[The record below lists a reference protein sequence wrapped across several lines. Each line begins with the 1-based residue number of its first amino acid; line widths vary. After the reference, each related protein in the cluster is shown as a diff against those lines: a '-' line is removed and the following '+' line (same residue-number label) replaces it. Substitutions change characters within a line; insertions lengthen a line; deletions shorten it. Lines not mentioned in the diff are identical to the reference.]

1 MRSFTVDL
9 NPDRDVTLHATV
21 YDLPA
26 VAERPTSLEDP
37 RPAVI
42 ICPGG
47 GYTFLSQRETDPP
60 AAAFLAA
67 GFDTFVLRY
76 SIGVHAT
83 GPNPAIDVA
92 RAVRWVRL
100 HAADLG
106 VDPDRIA
113 VLGFSAGGHVAAM
126 SATTWNNPALAAQ
139 ERAEYEA
146 LSARGVEANAGLMTV
161 SSRPDAVLPAYAVFN
176 FDWKPDDFVA
186 IGVEYQDCIAAVTD
200 EVPPVFLWTTDE
212 DQTVPPSQSLRF
224 AQALSAA
231 CVPFEYH
238 HFQRGVHGLA
248 TGTQVANNDRPTLPE
263 NVSAWVGLAT
273 AWLRATWAAR

>member
-60 AAAFLAA
+60 A
-67 GFDTFVLRY
+67 
-76 SIGVHAT
+76 T

-92 RAVRWVRL
+92 RA
-100 HAADLG
+100 
-106 VDPDRIA
+106 
-113 VLGFSAGGHVAAM
+113 
-126 SATTWNNPALAAQ
+126 
-139 ERAEYEA
+139 
-146 LSARGVEANAGLMTV
+146 ARGVEANAGLMTV

-176 FDWKPDDFVA
+176 FDWKPEDFVA

>member
-1 MRSFTVDL
+1 MLCFTVDL
-9 NPDRDVTLHATV
+9 NPERDVTLHATL
-21 YDLPA
+21 YDRPVA
-26 VAERPTSLEDP
+26 AERPTSLEDP

-60 AAAFLAA
+60 AAALLAA

-100 HAADLG
+100 HAAELG

-113 VLGFSAGGHVAAM
+113 VLGFSAGGHVAAL
-126 SATTWNNPALAAQ
+126 SATTWHNPDLAAREQ
-139 ERAEYEA
+139 TEYAA
-146 LSARGVEANAGLMTV
+146 LVGRGVESNADLMTV
-161 SSRPDAVLPAYAVFN
+161 SPRPDAVLTAYAVFN
-176 FDWKPDDFVA
+176 FDWKPADFVA
-186 IGVEYQDCIAAVTD
+186 SGVDHQDCIAAVTD
-200 EVPPVFLWTTDE
+200 QVPPIFLWTTDE
-212 DQTVPPSQSLRF
+212 DLTVPPSQSLRF

-231 CVPFEYH
+231 GVPFEYH

-248 TGTQVANNDRPTLPE
+248 TGTAVANNDRPALPE
-263 NVSAWVGLAT
+263 NVAAWVGLAT

>member
-92 RAVRWVRL
+92 RA
-100 HAADLG
+100 
-106 VDPDRIA
+106 
-113 VLGFSAGGHVAAM
+113 
-126 SATTWNNPALAAQ
+126 
-139 ERAEYEA
+139 
-146 LSARGVEANAGLMTV
+146 ARGVEANAGLMTV

-176 FDWKPDDFVA
+176 FDWKPEDFVA

-263 NVSAWVGLAT
+263 NVAAWGGLAT

>member
-60 AAAFLAA
+60 A
-67 GFDTFVLRY
+67 
-76 SIGVHAT
+76 T

-92 RAVRWVRL
+92 RA
-100 HAADLG
+100 
-106 VDPDRIA
+106 
-113 VLGFSAGGHVAAM
+113 
-126 SATTWNNPALAAQ
+126 
-139 ERAEYEA
+139 
-146 LSARGVEANAGLMTV
+146 ARGVEANAGLMTV
-161 SSRPDAVLPAYAVFN
+161 SSRPDAVLPAYAVFSFAWN
-176 FDWKPDDFVA
+176 PDAFVA
-186 IGVEYQDCIAAVTD
+186 IGVAYQDCIAAVTD